1 VRVKPCSRIAIG
13 LIIAWPGS
21 ATLGNDMPMSAW
33 VAIDETQLDELRGGF
48 DTSSGLR
55 VSFGLEREAYVNGEL
70 VAQSSA
76 VIPDVGAMTAE
87 QAAAFQ
93 QAVSGVLLI
102 QNGPNN
108 AVDLTEWM
116 PGSTVIQNTLN
127 DQHIV
132 TMTTINAS
140 VNSLALYQGLNVH
153 ESLQQVLNTGM
164 GAR

>member
-1 VRVKPCSRIAIG
+1 VRVNPCCHIAIG
-13 LIIAWPGS
+13 LIVAWPGS
-21 ATLGNDMPMSAW
+21 ATLGNEVPMSAW
-33 VAIDETQLDELRGGF
+33 VPIDETQLDGLRGGF
-48 DTSSGLR
+48 DTASGLQ

-70 VAQSSA
+70 VAHSSA
-76 VIPDVGAMTAE
+76 MIPDLGAMTAE
-87 QAAAFQ
+87 QAVEFQ
-93 QAVSGVLLI
+93 QAISGVLLI

-108 AVDLTEWM
+108 TTDLTQWL

-132 TMTTINAS
+132 TMTTINAG

-153 ESLQQVLNTGM
+153 ESLQQALNAGM